1 MRANLIKKVLC
12 GLWFFIL
19 VAGLNSVM
27 YFLNSGMLL
36 LIFLFFILIDLV
48 LPKSGFILKI
58 IISLL
63 LVHRSYYIGS
73 FFDPRWLSWLMQ
85 DIRPDM
91 LVISKNGYAI
101 VQPVTAMVL
110 TLAAVIL
117 VQTLFSLLLI
127 RGKAVTLF
135 LCIGATLLTAVH
147 LQQGTG
153 SSWYIIS
160 FVVLGLI
167 VKATIPLEIEG
178 SFPLGRWLRIL
189 LVWVLVLTSLA
200 AVLPD
205 PGLDFADLF
214 EGRGFIQDPSG
225 PPGSGTAYNSYDG
238 ALGGPMEEDYTPAL
252 RLTSPESV
260 YLKGETRWQYTGRGW
275 ASLSYIRENK
285 PQMLPEHL
293 EGKEIEI
300 TVQVLYPSGII
311 FAPRYPVSIELDGGR
326 FQVYS
331 PVGSDSIY
339 PYEEYKYNAQ
349 LKAGDR
355 YHAKV
360 LLSADDP
367 NFLRQLSNTGA
378 DSRYLSLANVS
389 DRVQQ
394 LAQSL
399 VQDKQNGYDKAV
411 ALASYLRYSHWRY
424 SLDTNAPPAGEDFVE
439 YFLFEQSTGYCVH
452 FSTAFVILARSVG
465 LPARWVKGYSYGDLQ
480 EDGSYLICNNHAHAW
495 AEVWFDNYGWVPF
508 EPTPGGAHLRPETGV
523 SNPDGEGPTNPIDKE
538 KPDPDT
544 DPGKEPDKP
553 KPIAAKQG
561 NWWVY
566 AAGGAGLAIFLAAAL
581 LLRRRSTR
589 SGIRKLYARLQAR
602 LKIFGWQR
610 RQWETPREHLHRVDS
625 LPDRPRLAGFVS
637 QFEDSVYGGAEEPP
651 VQERRLGRRYSLPGL
666 LFHRLTNTKGHSHR
680 KKGIL

>member
-27 YFLNSGMLL
+27 HFFDSGMLL
-36 LIFLFFILIDLV
+36 LIFLFFFLIDLV

-63 LVHRSYYIGS
+63 FVHRSYYIGS
-73 FFDPRWLSWLMQ
+73 FFDPRWLSWLIQ
-85 DIRPDM
+85 DIGPDM

-117 VQTLFSLLLI
+117 VQTFFSFLLI
-127 RGKAVTLF
+127 RGKAITLF
-135 LCIGATLLTAVH
+135 LCIGATLLTAVY
-147 LQQGTG
+147 LQQGNG
-153 SSWYIIS
+153 SPWYTIF

-167 VKATIPLEIEG
+167 VKATIPIELEA

-189 LVWVLVLTSLA
+189 LVWVVVLTSLA
-200 AVLPD
+200 AFLPD
-205 PGLDFADLF
+205 PGLDLADWF
-214 EGRGFIQDPSG
+214 EGGFIEEPSG

-238 ALGGPMEEDYTPAL
+238 ALGGPLVEDYTPAL
-252 RLTSPESV
+252 RLTSPEPI
-260 YLKGETRWQYTGRGW
+260 YLKGETRWHYSGRGW
-275 ASLSYIRENK
+275 ASTSYIRENN

-293 EGKEIEI
+293 QGKEIEI
-300 TVQVLYPSGII
+300 TAQVLYPTGLI
-311 FAPRYPVSIELDGGR
+311 FAPRYPVSIELDSGQ
-326 FQVYS
+326 FHAYL
-331 PVGSDSIY
+331 PMESDSIY
-339 PYEEYKYNAQ
+339 PYEEYKYNAR

-355 YHAKV
+355 YRVKV
-360 LLSADDP
+360 LLPEDNPD
-367 NFLRQLSNTGA
+367 FLRQLSNTGV

-399 VQDKQNGYDKAV
+399 VQEEQNGYDKAV

-424 SLDTNAPPAGEDFVE
+424 SLDTTAPPVGEDFVE
-439 YFLFEQSTGYCVH
+439 YFLFEQNTGYCVH

-465 LPARWVKGYSYGDLQ
+465 LPARWVKGYSYGNLQ
-480 EDGSYLICNNHAHAW
+480 DDGSYLICNNHAHAW
-495 AEVWFDNYGWVPF
+495 AEVWFDNYGWIPF
-508 EPTPGGAHLRPETGV
+508 EPTPGGAHLRSETGV
-523 SNPDGEGPTNPIDKE
+523 TNPDGNGPIRPIDEE
-538 KPDPDT
+538 KPNPT
-544 DPGKEPDKP
+544 PGEEPNKP
-553 KPIAAKQG
+553 KPAAEKQV

-566 AAGGAGLAIFLAAAL
+566 AAGGAGLVILVAAAL
-581 LLRRRSTR
+581 LLRRRSSR
-589 SGIRKLYARLQAR
+589 GGIRILYARLQTR

-625 LPDRPRLAGFVS
+625 LPDQPRLAGFVS
-637 QFEDSVYGGAEEPP
+637 QFEDSVYGGIEEPAIH
-651 VQERRLGRRYSLPGL
+651 ERRLGKRYSLLGL
-666 LFHRLTNTKGHSHR
+666 LFHHLTHTK
-680 KKGIL
+680 